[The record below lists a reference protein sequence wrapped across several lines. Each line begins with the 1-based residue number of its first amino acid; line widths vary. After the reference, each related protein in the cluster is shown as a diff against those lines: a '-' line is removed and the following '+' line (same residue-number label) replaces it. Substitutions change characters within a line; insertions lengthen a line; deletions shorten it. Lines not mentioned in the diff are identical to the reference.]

1 MAEAVACLEGLK
13 LAIDLTHGNL
23 LFETDCSLL
32 LKIFDPGSE
41 ARSPASLIAKKFFS
55 LKPEDMIEP

>member
-13 LAIDLTHGNL
+13 LAIDLIYGNL
-23 LFETDCSLL
+23 LFETDL

-41 ARSPASLIAKKFFS
+41 ARSPASLIAKEFFF